1 MSNTKKANTAQASNL
16 KKTLGGGP
24 QTIPDS
30 MTRRKPSPSN
40 KTMGKKNQNGLLVT
54 KKTQWI
60 EDIPIAEMKLYMDNF
75 RQVYEEF
82 QALSELTTE
91 ILQSMGI
98 ILLKTLT
105 PVAANGVITNRFT
118 EFDDDDEMYE
128 DDDEEQHM
136 DEEGVYSQSLK
147 DDVLEMQNLDD
158 SNGGILVA
166 DV

>member
-1 MSNTKKANTAQASNL
+1 
-16 KKTLGGGP
+16 
-24 QTIPDS
+24 

-118 EFDDDDEMYE
+118 EFDDDDELFE
-128 DDDEEQHM
+128 DDDEE
-136 DEEGVYSQSLK
+136 
-147 DDVLEMQNLDD
+147 
-158 SNGGILVA
+158 
-166 DV
+166 